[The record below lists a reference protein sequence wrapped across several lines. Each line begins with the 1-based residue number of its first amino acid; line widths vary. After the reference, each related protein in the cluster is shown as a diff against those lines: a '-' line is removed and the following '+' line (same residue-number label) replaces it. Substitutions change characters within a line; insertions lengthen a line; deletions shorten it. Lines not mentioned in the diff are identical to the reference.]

1 MTGLARAARPASAS
15 AHGFSALPHLPTIA
29 ILGFPQQHRKYHPSA
44 LMQLRLTTLGAVRV
58 HRDATEVPDLPAQ
71 RLRFAL
77 LLYLAAERDV
87 SREEV
92 VAMFWPDRDM
102 ARGKHALRQ
111 MLYELRQ
118 SLGEGWIELRKDRIV
133 AFAAVDAAEFEEAAA
148 NGRSGEALKLYGG
161 PFLQGF
167 TLDNRTFE
175 GWADRRRAHLARV
188 HRRLQREHIARLVE
202 DGRTDDAMAAAR
214 GWVELDPLDDEAV
227 HTLIERLA
235 GAGQRTAALQY
246 FDNYV
251 RQLQAELQV
260 DPLEETSALVAAI
273 RSGETG
279 AMAGTRIPAPESAPL
294 RPPGKPSPGAS
305 PEPPPRGSPPQ
316 ESGESA
322 PWRSES
328 GASAPWVPAS
338 GEPSPATRRPGAGPS
353 ASGGPAAPRRTLG
366 PTVRSRAF
374 VVSAAVVVAM
384 VAVVLLFDPFDVMD
398 RGRGMR
404 VADRSVSIAVLPFND
419 YSSGS
424 SLEPLT
430 DALTEAL
437 AHGLAQ
443 SRLLDVISPNGVLL
457 LRAQGTPEDSLGRM
471 LGADYLVGGSIRQ
484 DGDQVRLDVELLDG
498 RTGTVI
504 RTAVV
509 DRPWAESRI
518 LVEDVVRGA
527 ATFLR
532 REVGLEI
539 ETERVRAHT
548 TSEGAWRA
556 VLEARSLQAPIADLL
571 RAREYEAAQ
580 RALSRSDSVLQI
592 AADLDR
598 RWAEP
603 VVLRGWVLEDRA
615 FIARAA
621 GQPVDTTSVELL
633 EAGLRMADQAAA
645 RDADDPGV
653 HALRGALL
661 YQLALLDGLPAD
673 SAYSLLRRAEVE
685 LVRATDLDP
694 VSQSSWR
701 RLAAVLYATERYGE
715 ARVAVERAYRRD
727 YYAPETNTLLT
738 LLFATSIEV
747 GDDVQAEGWCLE
759 GRRRYPDELPFLYC
773 LHALHA
779 WADGVEADPAVLHR
793 AIELFPHPFVR
804 EQPQLSA
811 RLESML
817 ASAYARADQPD
828 SARAVLSRVARVSG
842 DDGLLWLRASAHAAL
857 GEDEAAIRLLG
868 TYLERAGWQGSR
880 VARSRPFWRLR
891 DHPEIQRLTGSALA
905 DR

>member
-1 MTGLARAARPASAS
+1 L
-15 AHGFSALPHLPTIA
+15 
-29 ILGFPQQHRKYHPSA
+29 
-44 LMQLRLTTLGAVRV
+44 
-58 HRDATEVPDLPAQ
+58 
-71 RLRFAL
+71 
-77 LLYLAAERDV
+77 ERDV

-92 VAMFWPDRDM
+92 VTMFWPDRDL

-118 SLGEGWIELRKDRIV
+118 SLGEGWIDVRKDRIV
-133 AFAAVDAAEFEEAAA
+133 ATAAVDATEFEDAAA
-148 NGRSGEALKLYGG
+148 NDRTGGALKLYGG

-167 TLDNRTFE
+167 SLENRSFE

-188 HRRLQREHIARLVE
+188 HRRLQREHVAQLVE
-202 DGRTDDAMAAAR
+202 DGGTDDAIAAAR
-214 GWVELDPLDDEAV
+214 RWVELDPLDDEAA

-260 DPLEETSALVAAI
+260 EPLEETTALVAAI
-273 RSGETG
+273 RAGETVPV
-279 AMAGTRIPAPESAPL
+279 AVSRIQAVESATPG
-294 RPPGKPSPGAS
+294 PPGIPSSGTS
-305 PEPPPRGSPPQ
+305 PGSPPGG
-316 ESGESA
+316 SPS
-322 PWRSES
+322 P
-328 GASAPWVPAS
+328 VS
-338 GEPSPATRRPGAGPS
+338 GEPSAGLPTSGEMPPAIGRPGGRA
-353 ASGGPAAPRRTLG
+353 AAPRRTVGQTLRG
-366 PTVRSRAF
+366 RAF
-374 VVSAAVVVAM
+374 VLTA
-384 VAVVLLFDPFDVMD
+384 VAVVAAAALLLTRFDVME

-419 YSSGS
+419 FSSSGA
-424 SLEPLT
+424 LAPLT

-437 AHGLAQ
+437 AHSLAQ
-443 SRLLDVISPNGVLL
+443 SRLLEVISPNGVLL

-471 LGADYLVGGSIRQ
+471 LGADYLVGGSVRQ

-518 LVEDVVRGA
+518 LVDDVVRGA

-532 REVGLEI
+532 REVGLEV

-556 VLEARSLQAPIADLL
+556 VLEARSLQAPVVDLI
-571 RAREYEAAQ
+571 RAREWEAIQ
-580 RALSRSDSVLQI
+580 RYLARSDSVLRI

-603 VVLRGWVLEDRA
+603 VVMRGWVLERRA

-621 GQPVDTTSVELL
+621 ARPGDSTSMELL
-633 EAGLRMADQAAA
+633 EAGLRMADEAAA
-645 RDADDPGV
+645 RDAQDPGI
-653 HALRGALL
+653 HALRGALHH
-661 YQLALLDGLPAD
+661 QLAFVDGLAVD
-673 SAYSLLRRAEVE
+673 SVYARLRRAEVE
-685 LVRATDLDP
+685 LVRATDMDP
-694 VSQSSWR
+694 VNQSSWR
-701 RLAAVLYATERYGE
+701 RLAALLYATERYGE
-715 ARVAVERAYRRD
+715 ARVAVERAYRLD
-727 YYAPETNTLLT
+727 PYAPETNTLIN

-747 GDDVQAEGWCLE
+747 GDDLQAEGWCLE

-779 WADGVEADPAVLHR
+779 WADGVTADPAVLHR
-793 AIELFPHPFVR
+793 AIELFPHPYVR
-804 EQPQLSA
+804 TQPQLSA

-817 ASAYARADQPD
+817 ASAYARAGQPD
-828 SARAVLSRVARVSG
+828 SARAVLSRVAGAPG
-842 DDGLLWLRASAHAAL
+842 DDGLLWLRASVHAAL
-857 GEDEAAIRLLG
+857 GEDSDAIRLLS
-868 TYLERAGWQGSR
+868 TYLERAGWQGPR

-891 DHPEIQRLTGSALA
+891 DHPEIQRLMGAAFA

>member
-1 MTGLARAARPASAS
+1 
-15 AHGFSALPHLPTIA
+15 
-29 ILGFPQQHRKYHPSA
+29 
-44 LMQLRLTTLGAVRV
+44 MQLRLTTLGAVRV
-58 HRDATEVPDLPAQ
+58 HRDGTEVPDLPAQ
-71 RLRFAL
+71 RLRVAL
-77 LLYLAAERDV
+77 LLYLAVERDV

-92 VAMFWPDRDM
+92 VAMFWPDRDL

-118 SLGEGWIELRKDRIV
+118 SLGEGWIDVRKDRIV
-133 AFAAVDAAEFEEAAA
+133 AIAAVDAAAFEDAAA
-148 NGRSGEALKLYGG
+148 AGRTGEALKLYGG

-167 TLDNRTFE
+167 SLENRTFE
-175 GWADRRRAHLARV
+175 GWADRRRAHLARA
-188 HRRLQREHIARLVE
+188 HRRLQREHVARLVE
-202 DGRTDDAMAAAR
+202 DGRTDDAIAAAR

-273 RSGETG
+273 RSGESG
-279 AMAGTRIPAPESAPL
+279 PLAGTRIQTPDSPPL
-294 RPPGKPSPGAS
+294 RLPGKPMPEAS
-305 PEPPPRGSPPQ
+305 PESPAHGSPPD
-316 ESGESA
+316 ESGEPA
-322 PWRSES
+322 PSRT
-328 GASAPWVPAS
+328 AS
-338 GEPSPATRRPGAGPS
+338 GEAAPWLPPSGEPPS
-353 ASGGPAAPRRTLG
+353 ASQRPGRPDTPGVPAAPRRKVGQTL
-366 PTVRSRAF
+366 RSRAF
-374 VVSAAVVVAM
+374 VVSAAVVVVM
-384 VAVVLLFDPFDVMD
+384 AVVLLVRFDVTD
-398 RGRGMR
+398 RGRGVL

-424 SLEPLT
+424 SLGPLT

-437 AHGLAQ
+437 AHSLAQ

-471 LGADYLVGGSIRQ
+471 LGADYLVGGSVRQ

-532 REVGLEI
+532 REVGLEV

-556 VLEARSLQAPIADLL
+556 VLEARSLQAPIAALL

-603 VVLRGWVLEDRA
+603 VVLRGWVLERRA
-615 FIARAA
+615 FFARAA
-621 GQPVDTTSVELL
+621 AQPADTTSEELL
-633 EAGLRMADQAAA
+633 EAGLRLADEAAA

-653 HALRGALL
+653 HALRGTLL
-661 YQLALLDGLPAD
+661 YQLAGLDGLAAD
-673 SAYSLLRRAEVE
+673 SVYGLLRRAEVE

-701 RLAAVLYATERYGE
+701 RLAALLYRTERYGE
-715 ARVAVERAYRRD
+715 ARVAVERAYRLD
-727 YYAPETNTLLT
+727 PYAPETNTLLN

-804 EQPQLSA
+804 EQPQLAA

-842 DDGLLWLRASAHAAL
+842 DEGLLWLRASAHATL
-857 GEDEAAIRLLG
+857 GEDEAAISLLG
-868 TYLERAGWQGSR
+868 SYLERAGWEGPR
-880 VARSRPFWRLR
+880 IARSRPFWRLR
-891 DHPEIQRLTGSALA
+891 NHPEIQQLTGSALS